1 MNVLKFELFV
11 PIDIREEIQTNVS
24 PIILKKEEANQ
35 HLFVYYYVI
44 EREVLSTTSIN
55 YYISL

>member
-24 PIILKKEEANQ
+24 PIILKKKEANQ

-55 YYISL
+55 YDISL